1 MLSERE
7 TQQGR
12 SPRGPRLRVKFRFRF
27 SAAVDGHAGRRGLS
41 AYDER
46 VFARLHSLATTPE
59 QYDVGLELVRDE
71 LLPWARESSGYRGLI
86 GLVDRSSGK
95 ALVLT
100 LWADE
105 ASLEGGAE
113 TGDRLSALAA
123 DASGAT
129 RTALESFEVS
139 LFDVP

>member
-1 MLSERE
+1 MS
-7 TQQGR
+7 G
-12 SPRGPRLRVKFRFRF
+12 
-27 SAAVDGHAGRRGLS
+27 
-41 AYDER
+41 
-46 VFARLHSLATTPE
+46 VFARLHTLATTPE

-71 LLPWARESSGYRGLI
+71 LVPWARESSGYRGLI

-113 TGDRLSALAA
+113 TGDRLSTLAA

-139 LFDVP
+139 LFDVPG